1 MVEVH
6 PSPDEALS
14 DAEQQL
20 DIEGFRDLMTAIV
33 PVHEHV
39 RGLHTDRSVVGA
51 SLGPGDGDGLAR
63 H

>member
-6 PSPDEALS
+6 PRPDEALS

-20 DIEGFRDLMTAIV
+20 DLDGFRDLMAAIV
-33 PVHEHV
+33 PIHEHA
-39 RGLHTDRSVVGA
+39 RHLYDTTPIGGA
-51 SLGPGDGDGLAR
+51 SVGGGTGLSR